1 MLLWPHH
8 RIGRKN
14 FPYESR
20 FINFYAVYIR
30 STGWKI
36 RDAIYTAHRA
46 DSIEPSF
53 TPSAIILEKFRE
65 KLTLLAVNNRDQL
78 NRSSVNHLH
87 SK

>member
-36 RDAIYTAHRA
+36 RDAIYTAHRV
-46 DSIEPSF
+46 DSIDPSF
-53 TPSAIILEKFRE
+53 ASSAMILKNFYR
-65 KLTLLAVNNRDQL
+65 KIDTF
-78 NRSSVNHLH
+78 SSKQ
-87 SK
+87 S